1 MGKQYSETPSWV
13 KQKASDAILHCINLN
28 KQYYLQLITDYIV
41 KHNPTIQAIP
51 VGRNQMIVCVPEE
64 HKKELTVL
72 VDIYMGIEYEMY
84 KSKWYLNNIFTH
96 AENLDVIKKTIPEYY
111 WKYIYL
117 LPTNGYKDS
126 IELFDRECFNI
137 LEQAK
142 INNVLLGLTG

>member
-1 MGKQYSETPSWV
+1 V
-13 KQKASDAILHCINLN
+13 KLKASDAILHYINLN
-28 KQYYLQLITDYIV
+28 TQYYFKLITDYIV
-41 KHNPTIQAIP
+41 KYNTTIKAIP
-51 VGRNQMIVCVPEE
+51 VERNQMIACVPGE
-64 HKKELTVL
+64 HQKELTTL
-72 VDIYMGIEYEMY
+72 VNIYIKMEHEMY
-84 KSKWYLNNIFTH
+84 KSRWYLNNIFTH
-96 AENLDVIKKTIPEYY
+96 AENIDVIKETIPEYY